1 MQFVMKNRF
10 WVPALFLG
18 SPWGLFL
25 GLFLAGSTF
34 AKEAE
39 LSNPGLPINPSKQ
52 PNNPADTHSPADTN
66 SPTDTTDL
74 LTDLFLADENPVAQP
89 IAYTFKST
97 RVINT
102 HSIENVAA
110 GVLDFRIMHRF
121 GAINGGWYELW
132 GLDQA
137 SMRMSLDYGITP
149 RLMVGGGR
157 SNVGKSYD
165 GFVKYKI
172 IRQSEGGRG
181 AKPISLS
188 YVAGTILSAQ
198 RWADPERKN
207 YFSSRLSYYHQL
219 LLAKKISADLSLQV
233 TPTLL
238 HRNLVSGPEI
248 PNTLMAIGT
257 GGRIKIGP
265 RASLNADYIW
275 LPKADVLGTRNSL
288 SLGMDIE
295 TGGHVFQLH
304 VTNSRGLNEAQFIA
318 DTRGNWNDG
327 SIYFGFNLSRVFT
340 VREPR

>member
-1 MQFVMKNRF
+1 MKNRF
-10 WVPALFLG
+10 LVPALFLT
-18 SPWGLFL
+18 
-25 GLFLAGSTF
+25 LFLAGSTL
-34 AKEAE
+34 AKDAE

-52 PNNPADTHSPADTN
+52 PNN
-66 SPTDTTDL
+66 PTDTTDL

-181 AKPISLS
+181 AKPF
-188 YVAGTILSAQ
+188 
-198 RWADPERKN
+198 R
-207 YFSSRLSYYHQL
+207 
-219 LLAKKISADLSLQV
+219 
-233 TPTLL
+233 
-238 HRNLVSGPEI
+238 
-248 PNTLMAIGT
+248 
-257 GGRIKIGP
+257 
-265 RASLNADYIW
+265 
-275 LPKADVLGTRNSL
+275 
-288 SLGMDIE
+288 
-295 TGGHVFQLH
+295 
-304 VTNSRGLNEAQFIA
+304 
-318 DTRGNWNDG
+318 
-327 SIYFGFNLSRVFT
+327 
-340 VREPR
+340 